1 MFGRLR
7 QQQRRALVSANFSRC
22 DRKNDITIGK
32 ASIIEEN
39 VAPSGIGHEAL
50 LFVTHRK
57 QQVRVNLQVGE
68 VYKILTNI
76 QGSKFNNEHVQQ
88 SFRDV
93 IRETISSHLP
103 LGLDIEIERL
113 DSSHN
118 SVFYR
123 IISKATQKENT
134 TTTSSADENDVVQ
147 VDRLDLPQTTNIG
160 AHPSLR
166 PHLQVY
172 GKALIVWLRHKGY
185 LNDDIESALQIDD
198 DEVDVTSWGIYLKIL
213 NAYEEIE
220 VEKTGFTKKYHGRRE
235 GGKYTPTDDLRV
247 YCDFSKLN
255 YETDIGIQYIM
266 RQFFQDVR
274 NDIEV
279 PAPIKRMLCE
289 KFHDLGGGRF
299 GGMDV
304 FTGKTIEA
312 GDQYIRGQCVVGEHC
327 QFDDNYFHGMRGKI
341 LETRLR
347 IKPII
352 ALINPHPDK
361 DCDCQSSWAPAPHPD
376 PVREREIMYL
386 TPAALAYAGTPHDA
400 SKNSFVGPARPG
412 AVTSEDRWS
421 DAYNKE
427 QLIEAWKRL
436 MAALRRKGGLV
447 LLLDINSS
455 LCKKMKK
462 NIHTTVVNES
472 FDLKANLYGGEVSLY
487 VDEEDKSLT
496 VTHGAPCRSGDVRAI
511 FTLND
516 NAQGCMNLETM
527 HDCTRMSK
535 CQPLD
540 GPMLAIEAAMAQRF
554 LINGLGQNT
563 LMRGLIVREYVA
575 SGKGAFD
582 KYGGN
587 KNGSI
592 RHYPLYPMAQK
603 NKVEYSRRI

>member
-1 MFGRLR
+1 MFSKLR
-7 QQQRRALVSANFSRC
+7 KQQRRALVSANFSRC
-22 DRKNDITIGK
+22 DRKNDIASGK
-32 ASIIEEN
+32 ESIIEEN
-39 VAPSGIGHEAL
+39 VAPSRIGHKAL
-50 LFVTHRK
+50 KFVTLRK
-57 QQVRVNLQVGE
+57 QQVHVNLQVGE

-134 TTTSSADENDVVQ
+134 TTTSSAGSKSDENDAVQ

-220 VEKTGFTKKYHGRRE
+220 VEKTGFTKKYHGRRT
-235 GGKYTPTDDLRV
+235 GGKYTSTDDLRV
-247 YCDFSKLN
+247 YCDFSKLD

-327 QFDDNYFHGMRGKI
+327 QFDDSCFHCMRGKVLEADYATASVVSSFGI
-341 LETRLR
+341 LS
-347 IKPII
+347 
-352 ALINPHPDK
+352 
-361 DCDCQSSWAPAPHPD
+361 CDCLGSWPVAPHPN
-376 PVREREIMYL
+376 PERNDQMYMKPTAFNFCGIPFDL
-386 TPAALAYAGTPHDA
+386 SKDAYD
-400 SKNSFVGPARPG
+400 GPAIPG
-412 AVTSEDRWS
+412 ATTIDERYNTS
-421 DAYNKE
+421 AYTPR
-427 QLIEAWKRL
+427 QHL
-436 MAALRRKGGLV
+436 AAQKKIRTTIAAGGFT
-447 LLLDINSS
+447 LLDSNKLNEEECDWSISNELVDDGYSS
-455 LCKKMKK
+455 KVKLYS
-462 NIHTTVVNES
+462 NEI
-472 FDLKANLYGGEVSLY
+472 SLY
-487 VDEEDKSLT
+487 VNITKRSVKAVCPPLCRGGDIRKFFSLNKL
-496 VTHGAPCRSGDVRAI
+496 G
-511 FTLND
+511 
-516 NAQGCMNLETM
+516 QGCINIQTSRNLVSRAKGLPIDLSM
-527 HDCTRMSK
+527 
-535 CQPLD
+535 P
-540 GPMLAIEAAMAQRF
+540 AIEAHMAQRN
-554 LINGLGQNT
+554 IICGLGQSDF
-563 LMRGLIVREYVA
+563 MRGLFLRHYLAPSE
-575 SGKGAFD
+575 GAFD
-582 KYGGN
+582 RYGGN
-587 KNGSI
+587 SHGRITHK
-592 RHYPLYPMAQK
+592 PLYPMAQK
-603 NKVEYSRRI
+603 NKAEYSKRI